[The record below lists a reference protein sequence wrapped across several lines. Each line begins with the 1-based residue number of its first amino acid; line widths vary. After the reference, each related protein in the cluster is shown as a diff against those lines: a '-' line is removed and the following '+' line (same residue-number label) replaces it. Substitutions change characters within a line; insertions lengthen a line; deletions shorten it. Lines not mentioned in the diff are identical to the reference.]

1 MKRIILDSK
10 SNRYFDENGYLVIK
24 DNKIAKAG
32 VFEYLGR
39 EISDS
44 LPETEVYKVYRPW
57 EELEKSAK
65 DFEGMPLKYGHE
77 WVEPEKRDLKVG
89 AVSGEVKLEEPYL
102 VADIKIYDKDAIE
115 EITNKGIVDLSPGY
129 KAHYKQE
136 SGEYNG
142 EKYEFKQEDIKYNH
156 LAVVENGRSGK
167 EVRIADEHYWKGL
180 DSSPTGLATFSD
192 SVATRS
198 GKSVLAKNARQND
211 TVEKQN
217 NKDNFLKGEINMKKG
232 FIRNSL
238 SALSYVKKTYDEC
251 ITSKTDDT
259 DKRELI
265 REIVAIAVKPDTD
278 FQGGE
283 EEKFKTILK
292 KAEELGYEPSETSK
306 TDDEDVPEEKTVD
319 SDIASMKEAFN
330 SFASLFNN
338 FLSEEETEEAHTE
351 DDDNVEEDIEKVK
364 TGDSSVLDSSASPQ
378 SDRGSGWKAQNDKVG
393 GIISK
398 KTMDAEINKAILNER
413 KRTQDAISA
422 YQDVEKYTGS
432 FNMAGL
438 SADEI
443 YQYAYEVLTGEKV
456 KTADAKPSFKAYMKA
471 KVQDSS
477 FKYESGSDC
486 DFFDYIK

>member
-1 MKRIILDSK
+1 MKKITLDTK
-10 SNRYFDENGYLVIK
+10 SNRYFDENGFLVIK

-44 LPETEVYKVYRPW
+44 LPETEIYKVYRAW

-65 DFEGMPLKYGHE
+65 DFEGMPVKFGHE
-77 WVEPEKRDLKVG
+77 WVEPSKRDVKIG

-102 VADIKIYDKDAIE
+102 VADIKIYDKGAIE
-115 EITNKGIVDLSPGY
+115 EITAKGIVDLSPGY

-167 EVRIADEHYWKGL
+167 EVRIADEHYWKDL
-180 DSSPTGLATFSD
+180 DSSPTA
-192 SVATRS
+192 
-198 GKSVLAKNARQND
+198 QND

-232 FIRNSL
+232 FMRNGL
-238 SALSYVKKTYDEC
+238 NALSHVKKVYDEC
-251 ITSKTDDT
+251 ITSKTDDV

-265 REIVAIAVKPDTD
+265 RDIVAIAVKPDTD
-278 FQGGE
+278 FEGGE
-283 EEKFKTILK
+283 EEKFETILK
-292 KAEELGYEPSETSK
+292 KAEELGYNPSETSK

-319 SDIASMKEAFN
+319 SDVAAMKEAFN

-338 FLSEEETEEAHTE
+338 FLSEEETEPAHTE
-351 DDDNVEEDIEKVK
+351 DNDDVEEEKKQV
-364 TGDSSVLDSSASPQ
+364 GDSSPS
-378 SDRGSGWKAQNDKVG
+378 AQNDKVG

-398 KTMDAEINKAILNER
+398 KTMDVEINKAIMSER
-413 KRTQDAISA
+413 KRTQDAIAA
-422 YQDVEKYTGS
+422 YQDVEKWTGS
-432 FNMAGL
+432 FNMAGM
-438 SADEI
+438 SESEI

-471 KVQDSS
+471 RVQDSS
-477 FKYESGSDC
+477 ININYSNTADE
-486 DFFDYIK
+486 FFTHIK

>member
-1 MKRIILDSK
+1 MTGANKVNIVLDSK

-44 LPETEVYKVYRPW
+44 LPETEIYKVYRPW
-57 EELEKSAK
+57 AELEKTAK

-77 WVEPEKRDLKVG
+77 WVEPSKRDIKIG

-102 VADIKIYDKDAIE
+102 IADIKIYDKYAIE

-129 KAHYKQE
+129 RAHYKQE

-167 EVRIADEHYWKGL
+167 EVRIADEMPQG
-180 DSSPTGLATFSD
+180 S
-192 SVATRS
+192 
-198 GKSVLAKNARQND
+198 KNREVNNMPKNL
-211 TVEKQN
+211 KQ
-217 NKDNFLKGEINMKKG
+217 DALY
-232 FIRNSL
+232 
-238 SALSYVKKTYDEC
+238 ALSHAKKVYDEC

-306 TDDEDVPEEKTVD
+306 TDDEEGKEEKTVD
-319 SDIASMKEAFN
+319 SDVAAMKEAFN

-351 DDDNVEEDIEKVK
+351 DDDALEEKQEEEKKQV
-364 TGDSSVLDSSASPQ
+364 GDGRPS
-378 SDRGSGWKAQNDKVG
+378 
-393 GIISK
+393 ISK

-422 YQDVEKYTGS
+422 YQEVEKWTGS
-432 FNMAGL
+432 FNMAGM
-438 SADEI
+438 SESEI
-443 YQYAYEVLTGEKV
+443 YQYAYEVVSGERV
-456 KTADAKPSFKAYMKA
+456 RVSDAKASFKAYMKA
-471 KVQDSS
+471 RVQDSS
-477 FKYESGSDC
+477 FKYESSNDSE
-486 DFFDYIK
+486 FFDYIK

>member
-44 LPETEVYKVYRPW
+44 LKDTEIYKVCRPW
-57 EELEKSAK
+57 AELEKTAK
-65 DFEGMPLKYGHE
+65 DFEGMPVKFGHE
-77 WVEPEKRDLKVG
+77 WVQPEKRDIKIG

-102 VADIKIYDKDAIE
+102 IADIKIYDKDAIE

-129 KAHYKQE
+129 RAHYKQE

-142 EKYEFKQEDIKYNH
+142 EQYDFKQEDIKYNH

-167 EVRIADEHYWKGL
+167 EVRIADEHWKCL
-180 DSSPTGLATFSD
+180 DSSPTA
-192 SVATRS
+192 
-198 GKSVLAKNARQND
+198 QND

-232 FIRNSL
+232 FMRNGL
-238 SALSYVKKTYDEC
+238 NALSHVKKVYDEC
-251 ITSKTDDT
+251 ITSASDDT

-278 FQGGE
+278 FEGGE

-292 KAEELGYEPSETSK
+292 KAEELGYEPSEASK
-306 TDDEDVPEEKTVD
+306 TDDADVPEEKTVD
-319 SDIASMKEAFN
+319 SDVAAMKEAFN

-338 FLSEEETEEAHTE
+338 FLSEEETEPAHTE
-351 DDDNVEEDIEKVK
+351 DNDDVEGDIEKVK

-413 KRTQDAISA
+413 RRTQDAIAA
-422 YQDVEKYTGS
+422 YQEVEKYTGS
-432 FNMAGL
+432 FNMAGM
-438 SADEI
+438 SESEI

-456 KTADAKPSFKAYMKA
+456 RVSDAKPSFKAYMKA